1 MLITRAEVYGNG
13 IADLR
18 IENGAITAIGQL
30 VRRPEE
36 PVLDLQGGAALPGLH
51 DHHIHLMA
59 YAAAL
64 DSVACGPP
72 RVHTPEQLIEALAG
86 ARPNEDGWIRGI
98 GYHQSVAGNIDC
110 HWLDR
115 HLPGIPVRVQHRS
128 GRLWVVNSAGL
139 QRLASAC
146 ANGLVSGDDDGRF
159 YDQDA
164 ALGKVWSQTAPSVR
178 VASGRL
184 AAYGVTGLTDLTPR
198 NDDAAAATFERLRS
212 TGSLLQA
219 VRVGGVLQM
228 NPVVAGPT
236 KVHLH
241 DASLPDFDSLCGL
254 VRASHARRREV
265 AMHCV
270 TEVELVFALAAFRA
284 AGSHPGDR
292 IEHASITPPALLAQL
307 RDLRLLVVTQP
318 HFITERGDDYRRDL
332 PPVEHGWLYRCRGF
346 LDRDIPLAGGSDAP
360 FGHADPWRAMRSA
373 VTRQTA
379 SGYPLGEREGLAPEE
394 ALSLF
399 LGSLNEPHRPRRI
412 AVGAAADLCLL
423 DRPWRDARIQLSSA
437 CVRATVQAGKLTHH
451 SSDQPRALGHVE
463 FQSAGIE
470 VRAGSRTENRFLRR

>member
-18 IENGAITAIGQL
+18 IENGEITAIGQL
-30 VRRPEE
+30 MRRPEE
-36 PVLDLQGGAALPGLH
+36 PVLDLQGGAALPGLN
-51 DHHIHLMA
+51 DHHVHLMA

-178 VASGRL
+178 VASRRL

-219 VRVGGVLQM
+219 VRVGGVTSDES
-228 NPVVAGPT
+228 G
-236 KVHLH
+236 
-241 DASLPDFDSLCGL
+241 CGG
-254 VRASHARRREV
+254 ANQGAPAR
-265 AMHCV
+265 C
-270 TEVELVFALAAFRA
+270 
-284 AGSHPGDR
+284 
-292 IEHASITPPALLAQL
+292 
-307 RDLRLLVVTQP
+307 
-318 HFITERGDDYRRDL
+318 L
-332 PPVEHGWLYRCRGF
+332 PPGF
-346 LDRDIPLAGGSDAP
+346 RQPL
-360 FGHADPWRAMRSA
+360 
-373 VTRQTA
+373 
-379 SGYPLGEREGLAPEE
+379 
-394 ALSLF
+394 
-399 LGSLNEPHRPRRI
+399 RP
-412 AVGAAADLCLL
+412 G
-423 DRPWRDARIQLSSA
+423 
-437 CVRATVQAGKLTHH
+437 
-451 SSDQPRALGHVE
+451 
-463 FQSAGIE
+463 
-470 VRAGSRTENRFLRR
+470 